1 MAKAALTLETAAA
14 MASAECATADIHLAL
29 LGV

>member
-1 MAKAALTLETAAA
+1 MAKAALTLEAAAA
-14 MASAECATADIHLAL
+14 MPGADLLHEQSKKA

>member
-1 MAKAALTLETAAA
+1 MAKAALTLETAVA
-14 MASAECATADIHLAL
+14 MPDTDLVRKESKKA

>member
-14 MASAECATADIHLAL
+14 MPGMDLMLEGSKKA

>member
-1 MAKAALTLETAAA
+1 MAKAALTLETGAA
-14 MASAECATADIHLAL
+14 MPDMDLLREESKKA

>member
-1 MAKAALTLETAAA
+1 MAKAALTLETAVA
-14 MASAECATADIHLAL
+14 MPGTHLLHEQSKKA

>member
-1 MAKAALTLETAAA
+1 MAKAALALETAVAILGTA
-14 MASAECATADIHLAL
+14 PLREASKKA

>member
-14 MASAECATADIHLAL
+14 MLGMDLLREESKKA

>member
-1 MAKAALTLETAAA
+1 MAKAALTLKIAPA
-14 MASAECATADIHLAL
+14 MSGMDLLREESKKA